1 MGISKVIVIS
11 ADTKAAQK
19 ALKEVN
25 LTIEQQEDLLKDTQ
39 RQIEKLEDLRNKTS
53 KKDANRI
60 IKYND
65 EIKKQNKNLKR
76 TKTRLTENK
85 QARSK
90 ANTELKN
97 TVKNQR
103 DYSGVLGVID
113 RINANCY
120 NSNRNRCFGNCY
132 NFSSNSINK
141 FRSRSK

>member
-60 IKYND
+60 IKYNE

-76 TKTRLTENK
+76 TKTRLD
-85 QARSK
+85 SK
-90 ANTELKN
+90 E
-97 TVKNQR
+97 
-103 DYSGVLGVID
+103 
-113 RINANCY
+113 
-120 NSNRNRCFGNCY
+120 
-132 NFSSNSINK
+132 
-141 FRSRSK
+141 